1 MSSPQISTSAGSKP
15 IDPYKAKSYD
25 PNAPVQEKI
34 EDLVKFIKDIKYG
47 MLTTKASD
55 SELLSSRAMALA
67 GTENGGV
74 DLIFHTNLFSGK
86 TMDLTVHPTETNMS
100 FLDVVSGGW
109 ASISGTASV
118 LSGKDVVEK
127 FYSPALKT
135 WLGDLGDGVHDG
147 GPGDPRIGVI
157 RVESKSAVH
166 VTPRKGMIGRA
177 VEVGKAVTT
186 GDVPPINK
194 HREISTKEL
203 AEWRRTHPE

>member
-1 MSSPQISTSAGSKP
+1 M
-15 IDPYKAKSYD
+15 
-25 PNAPVQEKI
+25 
-34 EDLVKFIKDIKYG
+34 
-47 MLTTKASD
+47 
-55 SELLSSRAMALA
+55 
-67 GTENGGV
+67 
-74 DLIFHTNLFSGK
+74 
-86 TMDLTVHPTETNMS
+86 
-100 FLDVVSGGW
+100 
-109 ASISGTASV
+109 

-177 VEVGKAVTT
+177 VEVGKAVAK

-194 HREISTKEL
+194 HREISTEEL
-203 AEWRRTHPE
+203 AECEFLIILALNYANCSRAPHSPGVIEPV